1 MSELEEEIDANDFD
15 DEIYDTKNVNQV
27 MEDAKPLFFGMF
39 KGWAKKI
46 VSGVVKRYLA
56 SLKLSADYNSNSRSK
71 H

>member
-27 MEDAKPLFFGMF
+27 MEDAKPFFGMF

-46 VSGVVKRYLA
+46 ASRVVKKA
-56 SLKLSADYNSNSRSK
+56 LKYFGKS
-71 H
+71 